1 MKGHYVRAKLS
12 TVCLYR
18 VYQCFC
24 EHLLAKRII
33 VVVTAFCESMI
44 VVNYWESSIIGLHFF
59 LYRILADPFPCL
71 LKELLYLGHTL
82 CVIDKRI

>member
-33 VVVTAFCESMI
+33 VVVLPFGEYDRSQRLGVINHRTALFPLSHIGRSMSM
-44 VVNYWESSIIGLHFF
+44 SSKGV
-59 LYRILADPFPCL
+59 YMTYTMC
-71 LKELLYLGHTL
+71 Y
-82 CVIDKRI
+82 